1 MHHAVIE
8 HFAGD
13 VDRHEKVAGMT
24 GVILGGVVESVDAA
38 AAARKDL
45 ADVLDCELHPM
56 VAQKK
61 AAGAVHIADALV
73 AELAAY
79 QDVVEQEVQVD
90 VHENDLAVV
99 VQVDVHENDLAVVVQ
114 EECLGLDLVKAA
126 NLVAAG
132 FELQHDIVAEAIK
145 VIVEGTDSAFEQA
158 VVTEAEVHLESVLGL
173 LSAFVGESGDVD
185 KNDGLSLR

>member
-38 AAARKDL
+38 AAAAAHKDL

-90 VHENDLAVV
+90 VHEN
-99 VQVDVHENDLAVVVQ
+99 ELAVVVQ

-145 VIVEGTDSAFEQA
+145 MIVEGTDSAFEQA
-158 VVTEAEVHLESVLGL
+158 VVNEVEVHLESVLGL
-173 LSAFVGESGDVD
+173 LSAFVGESGAVD
-185 KNDGLSLR
+185 KNDGLSLH

>member
-13 VDRHEKVAGMT
+13 VDRHEKVAEVT
-24 GVILGGVVESVDAA
+24 GAVPGDVLESADAA
-38 AAARKDL
+38 AAAHKDL
-45 ADVLDCELHPM
+45 AGALDCELHPM

-73 AELAAY
+73 AGLAAY
-79 QDVVEQEVQVD
+79 QDVVEQEVQVG
-90 VHENDLAVV
+90 VHES
-99 VQVDVHENDLAVVVQ
+99 ELAVVVQ

-132 FELQHDIVAEAIK
+132 FELQHDIVTEAIT
-145 VIVEGTDSAFEQA
+145 VIVEGTGSAFEQA
-158 VVTEAEVHLESVLGL
+158 VETEVVVHLESVVRL
-173 LSAFVGESGDVD
+173 LSAFVGEPGAVD
-185 KNDGLSLR
+185 KNDGPSLHRPKNAEAGSGD